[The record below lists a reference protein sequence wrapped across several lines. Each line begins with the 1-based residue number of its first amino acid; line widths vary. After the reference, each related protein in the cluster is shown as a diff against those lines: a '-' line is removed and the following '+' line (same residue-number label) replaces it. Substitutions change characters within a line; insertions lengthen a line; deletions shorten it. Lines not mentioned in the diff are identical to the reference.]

1 MPSEAT
7 TAKTPGKLIVVS
19 GPSGVG
25 KSTLMRE
32 ALRRTGAEFSVSAT
46 TRKPRPG
53 EVNGRDYYFIDRP
66 AFEAM
71 IAGEQ
76 LLEWAEVFGQ
86 LYGTPR
92 EPVRQAMAQGKTVVL
107 DIDVQGGLQVHQKAP
122 KARFVLI
129 LPPGMDE
136 LARRLRGR
144 ATEDEAALTR
154 RLAKAQQEISL
165 AQASGIY
172 KHAVINDNLE
182 RAIEQIVAVIQEES
196 IDT

>member
-86 LYGTPR
+86 LYGTPQ

-172 KHAVINDNLE
+172 KHAVINDNLA